1 MAHKNIIKGFN
12 GSRKTQQKTR
22 GNSEFSLKMAGSE
35 ERARKRTQQNAGGAA
50 RGEREREREKKRVA
64 FLFGDT
70 SRVSRFVRRRR
81 RRFSFAGAVS
91 NPKKGKYEK
100 SSPAREREREA
111 ANFPER
117 SSTGT
122 NLIAIQLLTPESL
135 MLIEKNKRRY
145 SRF

>member
-1 MAHKNIIKGFN
+1 MEVEKHNRKQEEIRNFPWKWLALKNAPVN
-12 GSRKTQQKTR
+12 EHNKTLAVQR
-22 GNSEFSLKMAGSE
+22 E
-35 ERARKRTQQNAGGAA
+35 
-50 RGEREREREKKRVA
+50 ERERERGKKRVA